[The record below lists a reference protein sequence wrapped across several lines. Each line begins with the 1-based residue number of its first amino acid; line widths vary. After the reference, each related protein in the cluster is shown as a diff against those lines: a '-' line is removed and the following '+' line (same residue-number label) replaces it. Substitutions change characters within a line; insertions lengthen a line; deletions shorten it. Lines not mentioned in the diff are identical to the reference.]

1 MRTSLLEALGHPPE
15 VIALVN
21 KLNFGQCTYLLS
33 VYRLESLRVSSDP
46 GKFYSIFDYLE
57 DRAIEKDKAGE
68 MIGNV
73 IDIGAVYW
81 LFLLLCIVEPR
92 LFGPRLYGFF
102 YYPDLLLWSQFF
114 ILFTHILCPQQNIF
128 SFKLCDETP
137 VRTEFV
143 SLQSTNLNVFR
154 AHTRHN

>member
-57 DRAIEKDKAGE
+57 DRAIEKDKAGK
-68 MIGNV
+68 MVGNV
-73 IDIGAVYW
+73 IDIGAVCW
-81 LFLLLCIVEPR
+81 LILLLCTQYFELR
-92 LFGPRLYGFF
+92 
-102 YYPDLLLWSQFF
+102 
-114 ILFTHILCPQQNIF
+114 
-128 SFKLCDETP
+128 E
-137 VRTEFV
+137 
-143 SLQSTNLNVFR
+143 QSKD
-154 AHTRHN
+154 

>member
-68 MIGNV
+68 LVGNV
-73 IDIGAVYW
+73 IDIGAVCW
-81 LFLLLCIVEPR
+81 LILLLCTQYFELREQSKDQITTVRRAFALRRHFPIR
-92 LFGPRLYGFF
+92 LR
-102 YYPDLLLWSQFF
+102 S
-114 ILFTHILCPQQNIF
+114 C
-128 SFKLCDETP
+128 
-137 VRTEFV
+137 R
-143 SLQSTNLNVFR
+143 FR
-154 AHTRHN
+154 AFALRQS

>member
-68 MIGNV
+68 MVGNV
-73 IDIGAVYW
+73 IDTGAVCW
-81 LFLLLCIVEPR
+81 LVLLLCTWYFELREQSLGV
-92 LFGPRLYGFF
+92 
-102 YYPDLLLWSQFF
+102 
-114 ILFTHILCPQQNIF
+114 
-128 SFKLCDETP
+128 KLKPSEDYRAAVSS
-137 VRTEFV
+137 VRPSP
-143 SLQSTNLNVFR
+143 SLSD
-154 AHTRHN
+154 

>member
-68 MIGNV
+68 LVGNV
-73 IDIGAVYW
+73 IDIGAVCW
-81 LFLLLCIVEPR
+81 LILLLCTQYFELREQSKDQITTVRRAFALRRRFPIR
-92 LFGPRLYGFF
+92 LR
-102 YYPDLLLWSQFF
+102 S
-114 ILFTHILCPQQNIF
+114 
-128 SFKLCDETP
+128 
-137 VRTEFV
+137 
-143 SLQSTNLNVFR
+143 
-154 AHTRHN
+154 

>member
-68 MIGNV
+68 MVGNV

-81 LFLLLCIVEPR
+81 LFLLLCSQSNID
-92 LFGPRLYGFF
+92 
-102 YYPDLLLWSQFF
+102 YPDFF
-114 ILFTHILCPQQNIF
+114 TIRTCF
-128 SFKLCDETP
+128 SGPSF
-137 VRTEFV
+137 
-143 SLQSTNLNVFR
+143 S
-154 AHTRHN
+154 